1 MTLTPTNNHKHE
13 KAMKTAILSALLL
26 TGCAAQ
32 PYQAPTAS
40 YPPPVDH
47 ESECLKAVIT
57 INVFHAIATPIDN
70 KCKVRDMNDFVLFS
84 QLFVQVKGNLRPD
97 RIVECVDNRWL
108 NVFHPQVVA
117 FRAKTPA
124 MNAQLERF
132 TQRIGK

>member
-1 MTLTPTNNHKHE
+1 
-13 KAMKTAILSALLL
+13 MKTAILSALLL

-47 ESECLKAVIT
+47 ESDCIKAVIA
-57 INVFHAIATPIDN
+57 INVFSDMATPMLK
-70 KCKVRDMNDFVLFS
+70 KCNAGNTGECIRFSLF
-84 QLFVQVKGNLRPD
+84 FDKVKGNLQPD

-108 NVFHPQVVA
+108 SVFHPQVAA
-117 FRAKTPA
+117 FRAKTPV

-132 TQRIGK
+132 TRRIGK

>member
-1 MTLTPTNNHKHE
+1 
-13 KAMKTAILSALLL
+13 MKTAALITALLM

-40 YPPPVDH
+40 YTPTIDH
-47 ESECLKAVIT
+47 ESDCLKAVIA
-57 INVFHAIATPIDN
+57 INVFSDMATPMLK
-70 KCKVRDMNDFVLFS
+70 KCNAGNTGECIRFSLF
-84 QLFVQVKGNLRPD
+84 FDQVKGNLQPD

-108 NVFHPQVVA
+108 SVFHPQVVD

-124 MNAQLERF
+124 MTAQLERF

>member
-1 MTLTPTNNHKHE
+1 
-13 KAMKTAILSALLL
+13 MKTAILSALLL

-57 INVFHAIATPIDN
+57 INVFSDMATPMLK
-70 KCKVRDMNDFVLFS
+70 KCNAGNTGECIRFSLF
-84 QLFVQVKGNLRPD
+84 FDQVKGNLRPD